1 MNSSNTNKLYC
12 VITSHITKREK
23 SIISDSSKREDLG
36 FTKSVKGGATVI
48 LNVEDYVE
56 KANKELEDENYYKRI
71 THDRTHEHMKMVNE
85 AIETFHRQQVL
96 PKNIADNLKT
106 TNVKTTH
113 FYITPKVHKKYIL
126 GRPVVSPVIVI
137 LANFPNLLIT
147 ISNVKDT
154 TDFINKLEN
163 VKDTSKD
170 SILITLDVKALYTNI
185 SNHEGTET
193 VK

>member
-1 MNSSNTNKLYC
+1 M
-12 VITSHITKREK
+12 
-23 SIISDSSKREDLG
+23 
-36 FTKSVKGGATVI
+36 
-48 LNVEDYVE
+48 
-56 KANKELEDENYYKRI
+56 
-71 THDRTHEHMKMVNE
+71 
-85 AIETFHRQQVL
+85 
-96 PKNIADNLKT
+96 
-106 TNVKTTH
+106 
-113 FYITPKVHKKYIL
+113 
-126 GRPVVSPVIVI
+126 IVI